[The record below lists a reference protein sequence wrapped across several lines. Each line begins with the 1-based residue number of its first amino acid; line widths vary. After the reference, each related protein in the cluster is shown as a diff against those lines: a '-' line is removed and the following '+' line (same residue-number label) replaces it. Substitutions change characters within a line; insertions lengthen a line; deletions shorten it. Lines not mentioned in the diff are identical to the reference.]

1 MSGSGPGFRVYYHRV
16 PTEGGGY
23 TMDHSAS
30 VFLLDAAGRF
40 AGTIDNQE
48 SQAVA
53 LEKLRGLLASR

>member
-1 MSGSGPGFRVYYHRV
+1 MSGSGPGFRVYYRRV